1 MSLQVSQGEKGLV
14 KPNRVTAQDIIADI
28 VAILN
33 KINTVLSDHE
43 QRLHLIEELDLKIEL
58 ELLRSRILAISD
70 QKKQTHALQVLKN
83 LCDTLEIADLEA
95 IKS

>member
-1 MSLQVSQGEKGLV
+1 MV